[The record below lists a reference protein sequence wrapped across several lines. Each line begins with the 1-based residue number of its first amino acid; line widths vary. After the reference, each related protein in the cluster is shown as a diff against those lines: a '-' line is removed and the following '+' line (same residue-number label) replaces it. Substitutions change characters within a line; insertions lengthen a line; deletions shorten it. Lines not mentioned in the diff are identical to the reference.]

1 MPPHSSYLL
10 QLLEVTCFAVLK
22 GLYGREVEDLMR
34 ARINYINKPDFL
46 IAYLS
51 ARKES
56 MAINTICNRFAATGL
71 VLYNPERVLLKLN
84 T

>member
-1 MPPHSSYLL
+1 
-10 QLLEVTCFAVLK
+10 
-22 GLYGREVEDLMR
+22 MR
-34 ARINYINKPDFL
+34 VGVNHIDKLDFL

-56 MAINTICNRFAATGL
+56 MTINTVRNGFAATGL
-71 VLYNPERVLLKLN
+71 VLYDPERVLSKLN